1 MEAVSSVRDGMRTNK
16 QKQGFARFENV
27 PEGNVQIADVPG
39 TSGREGDDDDKGIKQ
54 VAGGRFENPLYKS
67 KRNKT
72 EERKIL
78 DIDAPLSLT
87 TLKGKMDNQLENEE
101 MDTEE

>member
-1 MEAVSSVRDGMRTNK
+1 MEVVSSIRDGIRTDK

-39 TSGREGDDDDKGIKQ
+39 TSGREADVEGIKQ
-54 VAGGRFENPLYKS
+54 VASGRFENPLYMS
-67 KRNKT
+67 KRDKT

-78 DIDAPLSLT
+78 DIDTPLSLT
-87 TLKGKMDNQLENEE
+87 TLKGKVEDQLENEE
-101 MDTEE
+101 TEE